1 MQQNRRCQFLN
12 SAMHPSP
19 FIQSQHLYRCSL
31 QGDGDKEYTELIG
44 DDQRPQRQRP
54 PITRLLSFA
63 LGVAFMNVPLLVAAY
78 SLLLLA
84 MVFRLAVPKVEGAI
98 FDAFNSFDMPGFRWA
113 GKSFLI
119 LSLKVWLLAAVCLI
133 ACKVY
138 VQTAVCVDC
147 WK

>member
-1 MQQNRRCQFLN
+1 MKAFFAGYSPTCAFQLL
-12 SAMHPSP
+12 SAV
-19 FIQSQHLYRCSL
+19 LGCNCL
-31 QGDGDKEYTELIG
+31 QGDGDKQYTELIG

-98 FDAFNSFDMPGFRWA
+98 FDAFNSFDMPGFR
-113 GKSFLI
+113 
-119 LSLKVWLLAAVCLI
+119 
-133 ACKVY
+133 
-138 VQTAVCVDC
+138 
-147 WK
+147 